1 MALGTATIGHFF
13 VYLRRNVLV
22 ADVLLNHLVA
32 TGFAVFYLTLPL
44 NHKQSLLTAER
55 RLLLQGYYVLN
66 LGVLY
71 ACNDCFFHI
80 LLQNYK
86 KSVKSV

>member
-1 MALGTATIGHFF
+1 MLYLALAF
-13 VYLRRNVLV
+13 
-22 ADVLLNHLVA
+22 
-32 TGFAVFYLTLPL
+32 
-44 NHKQSLLTAER
+44 NHKKSLLTAER